1 MMMNDAELLQLQSW
15 MHNLEEGRLG
25 EGDMEKLQAL
35 LLRSEEARRFYV
47 QRMSLGSALCKFA
60 DEAQEAELQHESEES
75 DNIITATAELRRPWP
90 LTAKLALAASL
101 AICALALTLA
111 LRPGSSGSGG
121 SGSGSAPVIAET
133 SDAGC
138 AVLVDAAGAEWAE
151 GSHAWQ
157 VGMSV
162 PAGKL
167 QLKGGLI
174 RLEFYSGASVTLEG
188 RSELE
193 IVSVNEAKCAHGQ
206 MRVHVPPHARGFKL
220 TTPDAQVVDL
230 GTEFGLKVSEAGRA
244 EVHVFD
250 GEVEVLP
257 NQATA
262 KLSVK
267 QGAGWDAD
275 KGVSDSPATASA
287 SFADLTALRAQ
298 TRSANEQRLAE
309 WRQGMTSF
317 LNDPRLLV
325 GYTFEPENEWERRV
339 VNKHPGAKEFSHGS
353 IVGARWVPGR
363 WQGKRALQ
371 FKSPGDRVRL
381 TVPGEYDAITL
392 AAWVQVDG
400 IDRRFNS
407 LFLTDTWLPGNPH
420 WQFVQAGSF
429 ALGVHQPTE
438 SRGHQHVFYSPEM
451 FGPDTL
457 GVWYHVASTFDIRTG
472 VGRHFVNGK
481 LVMELISPD
490 VKPGEKIIIGTGELG
505 NWGLPEGSKPRTEV
519 RTFNGRMDEFLLFG
533 AALNPEEVGRL
544 YQVGRP

>member
-1 MMMNDAELLQLQSW
+1 MSDSEHLQLQSW
-15 MHNLEEGRLG
+15 MHDLEEGRLG
-25 EGDMEKLQAL
+25 QEEMDKLQAL

-47 QRMSLGSALCKFA
+47 QRMSLGSALCKLA
-60 DEAQEAELQHESEES
+60 DEAQEAEQQHESEQQ
-75 DNIITATAELRRPWP
+75 DDIITATAELRRPWP
-90 LTAKLALAASL
+90 VSAKLAMAASL
-101 AICALALTLA
+101 LACAVALVLAI
-111 LRPGSSGSGG
+111 RPESRAQQGG
-121 SGSGSAPVIAET
+121 ASVAAET
-133 SDAGC
+133 SNAGC

-151 GSHAWQ
+151 GTHAWQ

-167 QLKGGLI
+167 QLKSGLI

-188 RSELE
+188 QSELE
-193 IVSVNEAKCAHGQ
+193 IVSVNEAKCAQGQ

-220 TTPDAQVVDL
+220 TTPDAEVVDL
-230 GTEFGLKVSEAGRA
+230 GTEFGLKVSDGGKA

-267 QGAGWDAD
+267 QGAGWDAA

-287 SFADLTALRAQ
+287 SFVDLTALRAQ
-298 TRSANEQRLAE
+298 TRSSDEQRLAA
-309 WRQGMTSF
+309 WREGMSVF
-317 LNDPRLLV
+317 LKDPRLLV

-339 VNKHPGAKEFSHGS
+339 ENKHPGAQEFSHGS

-381 TVPGEYDAITL
+381 TVPGKYDAITL

-407 LFLTDTWLPGNPH
+407 LFLTDTWNPGNPH

-429 ALGVHQPTE
+429 ALGIHETGE
-438 SRGHQHVFYSPEM
+438 RKGQHVAYSPEL

-457 GVWYHVASTFDIRTG
+457 GVWYHVASTFDMRTG

-481 LVMELISPD
+481 LVTEYTSTNVD
-490 VKPGEKIIIGTGELG
+490 QDEKILIGTGELG

-533 AALNPEEVGRL
+533 DALQPEEVVRL
-544 YQVGRP
+544 YEVGKP

>member
-1 MMMNDAELLQLQSW
+1 MSDSELLQLQSW
-15 MHNLEEGRLG
+15 MHDLEEGRL
-25 EGDMEKLQAL
+25 EQAEMDKLQAL

-47 QRMSLGSALCKFA
+47 QRMSMGSALCKLA
-60 DEAQEAELQHESEES
+60 DEAQEAEQQHESEQQ
-75 DNIITATAELRRPWP
+75 DDIITASAELRRPWP
-90 LTAKLALAASL
+90 VSAKLAMAASL
-101 AICALALTLA
+101 IACAVALVLAI
-111 LRPGSSGSGG
+111 RPDARDTQHGG
-121 SGSGSAPVIAET
+121 AAVAAET
-133 SDAGC
+133 SNAGC
-138 AVLVDAAGAEWAE
+138 AVLVDAAGAQWAE

-167 QLKGGLI
+167 QLKSGLI

-188 RSELE
+188 QSELE
-193 IVSVNEAKCAHGQ
+193 IVSVKEAKCAQGQ

-220 TTPDAQVVDL
+220 TTPDAEVVDL
-230 GTEFGLKVSEAGRA
+230 GTEFGLKVSDTGKA

-257 NQATA
+257 NEATA

-267 QGAGWDAD
+267 QGAGWDAA

-287 SFADLTALRAQ
+287 SFVDLTALRAQ
-298 TRSANEQRLAE
+298 TRSADEQRLAA
-309 WRQGMTSF
+309 WREGMSTF
-317 LNDPRLLV
+317 LKDPRLLV

-339 VNKHPGAKEFSHGS
+339 ENKHPGAQEFSHGS

-381 TVPGEYDAITL
+381 TVPGKYDAITL

-407 LFLTDTWLPGNPH
+407 LFLTDTWEPGNPH

-429 ALGVHQPTE
+429 ALGIRE
-438 SRGHQHVFYSPEM
+438 AKGSKSLQHIAYSPEM

-457 GVWYHVASTFDIRTG
+457 GVWYHVATTFDMRTG
-472 VGRHFVNGK
+472 QGRNFVNGK
-481 LVMELISPD
+481 VVTEYTSPD
-490 VKPGEKIIIGTGELG
+490 VKADEKIIIGTGELG

-533 AALNPEEVGRL
+533 DALQPEEVAKL
-544 YQVGRP
+544 YEVGKP

>member
-1 MMMNDAELLQLQSW
+1 
-15 MHNLEEGRLG
+15 MHDLEEGRLEQG
-25 EGDMEKLQAL
+25 AMEKLQAL

-47 QRMSLGSALCKFA
+47 QRMSMGSALCKLA
-60 DEAQEAELQHESEES
+60 DEAQEAEMQHESEQQ
-75 DNIITATAELRRPWP
+75 DDIITATAELRRPWP
-90 LTAKLALAASL
+90 LSAKLAMAASL
-101 AICALALTLA
+101 IACAVALVLAI
-111 LRPGSSGSGG
+111 RPEGSERQGG
-121 SGSGSAPVIAET
+121 ATVMAET

-151 GSHAWQ
+151 GAHGWQ

-167 QLKGGLI
+167 QLKSGLI

-193 IVSVNEAKCAHGQ
+193 IVSVNEAKCAQGQ

-220 TTPDAQVVDL
+220 TTPDAEVVDL
-230 GTEFGLKVSEAGRA
+230 GTEFGLKVSDAGKA

-267 QGAGWDAD
+267 QGAGWDAVN
-275 KGVSDSPATASA
+275 GVASSPSTAPA

-298 TRSANEQRLAE
+298 TRSAQEQRLAA
-309 WRQGMTSF
+309 WREGMSVF
-317 LNDPRLLV
+317 LKDPRLLV

-339 VNKHPGAKEFSHGS
+339 ENKHPGAQEFSHGS

-363 WQGKRALQ
+363 WQGKKALQ

-381 TVPGEYDAITL
+381 TVPGKYDAITL

-407 LFLTDTWLPGNPH
+407 LFLTDTWNPGNPH

-429 ALGVHQPTE
+429 ALGIHETGGR
-438 SRGHQHVFYSPEM
+438 RGQHVAYSPEM

-457 GVWYHVASTFDIRTG
+457 GVWYHVASTFDMRSG

-481 LVMELISPD
+481 LVTEYTSSHMEQ
-490 VKPGEKIIIGTGELG
+490 GEKIIIGTGELG

-533 AALNPEEVGRL
+533 DALQPEEVTRL
-544 YQVGRP
+544 YEVGKP